1 MTAGEVG
8 AGAGLGGEREEGEAQ
23 NVCRG
28 PVKSTGRGY
37 PPRMLPALFGKA
49 RSCVWS
55 PPESRSQRGEQRALA
70 LGSWCEFGD
79 SQVWTGDSDSDL
91 GAPQRG
97 RRPDTACRGFVN
109 APGSL

>member
-49 RSCVWS
+49 RSCVLE
-55 PPESRSQRGEQRALA
+55 PTGEQEPAWGTA
-70 LGSWCEFGD
+70 C
-79 SQVWTGDSDSDL
+79 L
-91 GAPQRG
+91 GAG
-97 RRPDTACRGFVN
+97 LLV
-109 APGSL
+109 